1 MTKIL
6 AYAETFEKKKFE
18 KQRKNISCFWYLLAI
33 GTKRQVG
40 MMMMFLC
47 RCN

>member
-18 KQRKNISCFWYLLAI
+18 KQRKKYFMLLVFA
-33 GTKRQVG
+33 GN
-40 MMMMFLC
+40 MA
-47 RCN
+47 